1 MKSTKPPMRA
11 LHFIRG
17 NPEDIGKSIHVISVD
32 PAAKNFAIFI
42 QQRKPVNKTLV
53 LEKFPPFSTFTEL
66 TENLERYREIYERC
80 DLLIIERQLPR
91 NYTAVRIAQHV
102 ISYFLIK
109 FKCAIVEV
117 DSKLKNRLIRNQA
130 GKDAAQ
136 GLNKKKSIKQQ
147 SIHYAKS
154 ICDPETRAMIEKYK
168 KQDDLCDAVCQC
180 EAVFRSM

>member
-1 MKSTKPPMRA
+1 MRA

-17 NPEDIGKSIHVISVD
+17 TPEDIGKSTHVISVD

-42 QQRKPVNKTLV
+42 QQRKPVKKTLV

-102 ISYFLIK
+102 MSYFLIK
-109 FKCAIVEV
+109 FQCAIVEV
-117 DSKLKNRLIRNQA
+117 DAKLKNRLMA
-130 GKDAAQ
+130 GQETKQ
-136 GLNKKKSIKQQ
+136 GLNKQKSIKQQ

-168 KQDDLCDAVCQC
+168 KQDDLCDAMCQC
-180 EAVFRSM
+180 EAVFRSL

>member
-1 MKSTKPPMRA
+1 MRA

-17 NPEDIGKSIHVISVD
+17 NPEDIGKSTHVISVD

-102 ISYFLIK
+102 MSYFLIK
-109 FKCAIVEV
+109 FRCAIVEV
-117 DSKLKNRLIRNQA
+117 DAKLKNRLIRNQA
-130 GKDAAQ
+130 GQDAAQ
-136 GLNKKKSIKQQ
+136 GKQKSIKQQ
-147 SIHYAKS
+147 SIDYAKS

-168 KQDDLCDAVCQC
+168 KQDDLCDAICQC
-180 EAVFRSM
+180 EAVFRSL